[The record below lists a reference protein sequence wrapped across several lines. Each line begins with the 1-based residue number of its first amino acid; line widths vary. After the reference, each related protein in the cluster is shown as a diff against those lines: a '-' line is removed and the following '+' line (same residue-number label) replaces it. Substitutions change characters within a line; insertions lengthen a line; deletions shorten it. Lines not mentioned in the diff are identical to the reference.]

1 MSFIPLD
8 ETTIETAN
16 SYSSVAFADSYF
28 SDRNNTTW
36 ASFATDEKKS
46 FLILGSD
53 YIDNIYGDSF
63 AGTLVSETQSLKFP
77 RYNYA
82 GVEINYDRCKKATA
96 ELALRA
102 STGSLLKDIDK
113 ETIRE
118 KIDII
123 EVEYKSNSN
132 PKTQYPQVNSLLSPL
147 LSTGY
152 GGLNIKINRV

>member
-1 MSFIPLD
+1 MFIPLD
-8 ETTIETAN
+8 ETTIESAN
-16 SYSSVAFADSYF
+16 SYSSVTFADSYF

-36 ASFATDEKKS
+36 AGFTTDEKES

-102 STGSLLKDIDK
+102 SNGSLLKDIDK
-113 ETIRE
+113 QTKKE
-118 KIDII
+118 KIDVI
-123 EVEYKSNSN
+123 EIEYQTNAD
-132 PKTQYPQVNSLLSPL
+132 PKTRFPIVTNLISPL

>member
-1 MSFIPLD
+1 MFIPLD

-16 SYSSVAFADSYF
+16 SYSSVLFADSYF

-36 ASFATDEKKS
+36 AGFTTDEKES

-102 STGSLLKDIDK
+102 SNGSLLKDIDK
-113 ETIRE
+113 QTKKE
-118 KIDII
+118 KIDVI
-123 EVEYKSNSN
+123 EIEYQTNAD
-132 PKTQYPQVNSLLSPL
+132 PKTRFPIVTNLISPL

>member
-1 MSFIPLD
+1 MFIPLD

-16 SYSSVAFADSYF
+16 SYSSVTFADSYF

-36 ASFATDEKKS
+36 AGFTTDEKES

-53 YIDNIYGDSF
+53 YIDTVFYGSF
-63 AGTLVSETQSLKFP
+63 NGVAVSSSQSLQFP
-77 RYNYA
+77 RLNYA
-82 GVEINYDRCKKATA
+82 GIEIDYTRVKKACC

-102 STGSLLKDIDK
+102 KTGDLLKDIDK
-113 ETIRE
+113 QTKKE
-118 KIDII
+118 KIDVI
-123 EVEYKSNSN
+123 EIEYQTNAD
-132 PKTQYPQVNSLLSPL
+132 PKTRFPIVTNLISPL